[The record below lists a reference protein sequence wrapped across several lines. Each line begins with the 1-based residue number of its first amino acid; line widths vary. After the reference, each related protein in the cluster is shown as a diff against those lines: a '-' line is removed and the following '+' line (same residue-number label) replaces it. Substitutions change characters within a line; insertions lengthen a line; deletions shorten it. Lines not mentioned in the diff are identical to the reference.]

1 MADMYS
7 ENFNGY
13 ESKIKNQA
21 NIILNGIDEAKAE
34 EKALIQQSGLRGT
47 EDIKTL
53 KAKALEGDVVAE
65 YFLAMA
71 MKVQGSA
78 PGAGFD
84 YNSIA
89 ILKNAADNGFGPAE
103 AQYGLYLKNENNTD
117 EALDYLAEGASKG
130 DPDAIYALAAF
141 YQNYAESQK
150 NGSEEKIKYL
160 KAAAI
165 WYRVGLELGIDKIC
179 LRSYVYDSLLN
190 SLNRGGKTAGGS
202 KKSSK
207 SSAKSSG
214 GGISFN
220 FDKRI
225 IIVAVAIL
233 LLIIFLLVGIFVVW
247 PFISNL
253 LGFNRNS
260 DDNDGPTM
268 SQGTSLIVGDGD
280 TEINLD
286 DFEFNV
292 SEDEDGYIVGEIVAP
307 EVSQPEEDIPED
319 MPEEEPVKEYFIT
332 AQSGLHLRAEPSTDA
347 ESLVI
352 METGDIITV
361 EFIEDGWAKTRYGY
375 LEGWCKA
382 DYIEPLG
389 ELEENDILNTD
400 EMLFDMYVIAKSGLR
415 LRTEPN
421 LNAEQ
426 IVLMPY
432 GSSVYVFNADNPEWY
447 FVQYNANGNTY
458 EGWCSR
464 EYLDFTDPTFYTVNT
479 SRSEYYTIDQSSGE
493 FLYVYPSENSRQA
506 AHVAP
511 VSKIYYLYETDDAEW
526 VFVKCSDN
534 FCAYD
539 QNERELADQPSY
551 VTGWIQSYYLW

>member
-7 ENFNGY
+7 GNSNGY
-13 ESKIKNQA
+13 ESEIKNQA

-214 GGISFN
+214 GIAFN

-260 DDNDGPTM
+260 DDYDGPAP

-292 SEDEDGYIVGEIVAP
+292 SEDEDGYITGEIVAP
-307 EVSQPEEDIPED
+307 ETSQPEEDIPED

-332 AQSGLHLRAEPSTDA
+332 AQSGLHLRAEPSTEA

-352 METGDIITV
+352 METGDIIIV

-382 DYIEPLG
+382 DYIEPLIG
-389 ELEENDILNTD
+389 DITPD
-400 EMLFDMYVIAKSGLR
+400 VEPEDGYYIERYEIFDVYTTAQSGLW
-415 LRTEPN
+415 LREEPHMN
-421 LNAEQ
+421 GEK
-426 IVLMPY
+426 IILMPY
-432 GSSVYVFNADNPEWY
+432 GSHFTVEGLRGEGDDEWAYGQYYYCEYDENTGRDEYVMSY
-447 FVQYNANGNTY
+447 Y
-458 EGWCSR
+458 GWCKF
-464 EYLDFTDPTFYTVNT
+464 EYLKV
-479 SRSEYYTIDQSSGE
+479 
-493 FLYVYPSENSRQA
+493 
-506 AHVAP
+506 
-511 VSKIYYLYETDDAEW
+511 
-526 VFVKCSDN
+526 
-534 FCAYD
+534 
-539 QNERELADQPSY
+539 ELPD
-551 VTGWIQSYYLW
+551 